1 MGSSYSSLE
10 TSHSLLAYKMALS
23 MAATT
28 TNIAGL
34 KRTANVQSQSRRAM
48 TVVARQTTSSRSET
62 PMTTTDY
69 VKTLPGISGPFP
81 DVFDP
86 ANFIAGAS
94 ISDMRRYREAEL
106 THGRVSML
114 AALGFVIGEQL
125 EDFPL
130 FYNFDSRIS
139 GPAINHFQQVGA
151 GFWEPLV
158 LAIGVCESYRVAV
171 GWAPPTGAG
180 FNSLNEDYVMGDL
193 NFDPLNLLEGKSEAE
208 IFELQTKELN
218 NGRLAMIAIAGF
230 VTQEFVNNTE
240 IFEHLFR
247 YIELEVIDELDDIEK
262 VLNLP
267 LTPLPEIVSKELS
280 GDFPLSV
287 KKELGL

>member
-1 MGSSYSSLE
+1 
-10 TSHSLLAYKMALS
+10 MALS

-28 TNIAGL
+28 TNIAGF
-34 KRTANVQSQSRRAM
+34 KRSANVQSQARRAM
-48 TVVARQTTSSRSET
+48 TVVARQSKSSAKPQTT
-62 PMTTTDY
+62 MDY

-130 FYNFDSRIS
+130 FYNFDGRIS

-171 GWAPPTGAG
+171 GWATPTGNN
-180 FNSLNEDYVMGDL
+180 FNTIKEDYEMGNL
-193 NFDPLNLLEGKSEAE
+193 EFDPLGLRPSDPEEYKTM
-208 IFELQTKELN
+208 QTRELN
-218 NGRLAMIAIAGF
+218 NGRLAMLAIGGMVA
-230 VTQEFVNNTE
+230 QEKVNNVE
-240 IFEHLFR
+240 LFQHLAR
-247 YIELEVIDELDDIEK
+247 YLELELIEELDDIEAELGLK
-262 VLNLP
+262 ITAV
-267 LTPLPEIVSKELS
+267 PEIVLS
-280 GDFPLSV
+280 
-287 KKELGL
+287 ELGK